1 MPTTLTEKTFPQ
13 IFTSSGGVG
22 GTVVN
27 DQGKV
32 VPAAAPAFDY
42 DPVTKAPRGLRFRG
56 PARTNLLIGSQILA
70 GLAEGTTPPAV
81 ASTTVDGESCV
92 AATFTSASAVGY
104 AGSRVRSTTAV
115 GANVVAGT
123 VYSTS
128 AYVKLSRPLTGGE
141 SINVYYT
148 GASGMGGFLISAA
161 NSGQFVDR
169 FARVITQSATPVG
182 TGGVYPVVHT
192 AGPLTS
198 NLTVWFCKGQIEA
211 ASEASSYIP
220 TTTAAVARSVDQVW
234 IPNLQQAPWFN
245 QAEGTMLMKFVQRAM
260 PATAMLF
267 GITSAA
273 SANDRMLV
281 YLGGAGGASSV
292 AANVFRAGVQQA
304 SLSVPNSAAPLGT
317 LRKVAASWKLG
328 RLVVQVDELPPTVSG
343 VPALP
348 AYVAPTFWLGQRN
361 GGGDPMDGEILDFA
375 YWPKAAN
382 AAEIAAIT
390 PDTELIAG

>member
-1 MPTTLTEKTFPQ
+1 MATTLTEKTFPQ

-32 VPAAAPAFDY
+32 VPAVAPAFEY
-42 DPVTKAPRGLRFRG
+42 DPVTKEPRGLRFRG
-56 PARTNLLIGSQILA
+56 LARTNLLIGSQILA
-70 GLAEGTTPPAV
+70 GVAEGTTPPTV
-81 ASTTVDGESCV
+81 ASVTIDGEACV
-92 AATFTSASAVGY
+92 AATFTSASAAGY
-104 AGSRVRSTTAV
+104 AGSRVRSNTA
-115 GANVVAGT
+115 GANIANGT
-123 VYSTS
+123 TYSTS
-128 AYVKLSRPLTGGE
+128 LYVKLSRPLTGSE

-161 NSGQFVDR
+161 NSAQFAER
-169 FARVITQSATPVG
+169 FTRSITQNITPAATG
-182 TGGVYPVVHT
+182 TIYPVVHT
-192 AGPLTS
+192 AGALAS
-198 NLTVWFCKGQIEA
+198 NLTVWFCKGQVEA

-234 IPNLQQAPWFN
+234 IPNLQQASWFN

-343 VPALP
+343 LPALP